1 MMHNVTQVIESSF
14 EAVVLKSDRPVLV
27 DFGAGWCP
35 PCRMLDPVVEDL
47 AREYEERLK
56 VAKVDVD
63 TNPHLARDYSVMS
76 IPTLIL
82 FHKATQVSRF
92 VGFMPKEDLKKRL
105 ENALDAAHDPVPHP
119 TG

>member
-1 MMHNVTQVIESSF
+1 MGNAAEVIESSF
-14 EAVVLKSDRPVLV
+14 EAEVLRSDRPVLV
-27 DFGAGWCP
+27 DFGADWCP
-35 PCRMLDPVVEDL
+35 PCRMLDPVVDDL
-47 AREYEERLK
+47 AREYEGRLK

-63 TNPHLARDYSVMS
+63 ANPHLASDYSVMS

-92 VGFMPKEDLKKRL
+92 VGFIPREELKKTL
-105 ENALDAAHDPVPHP
+105 ENALKAALDPVLHP